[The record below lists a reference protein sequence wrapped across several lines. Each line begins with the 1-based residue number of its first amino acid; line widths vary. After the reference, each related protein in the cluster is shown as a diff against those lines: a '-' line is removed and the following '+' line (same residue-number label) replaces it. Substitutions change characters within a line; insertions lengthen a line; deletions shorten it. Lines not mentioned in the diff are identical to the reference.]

1 MYCLIKAVELISKSI
16 FTISARHLGCV
27 CFHSW
32 IGRNICA
39 HLLLTTGWCCCAVS
53 LHWIIYYIDF
63 HLFISLILTVI
74 YYTHTHTVVYVW
86 MSQLLYWLSGVQLWV
101 NVRSVFVWIRS
112 INQPP
117 LVFYHGVV
125 FILSEWYFLSHK
137 SSHKP
142 FCISTSSSRV
152 KRASQT
158 HYRWSH
164 YGFCDHS
171 SPLSDA
177 PIGFNPPLNPLKQK
191 KTGPLVS
198 DWTVS
203 KEFWVTKAA

>member
-1 MYCLIKAVELISKSI
+1 MFVFTLGLEETSVHIYCSPLGGAVVLYLCIELFITLISIYLFPS
-16 FTISARHLGCV
+16 F
-27 CFHSW
+27 W
-32 IGRNICA
+32 
-39 HLLLTTGWCCCAVS
+39 LL
-53 LHWIIYYIDF
+53 YI
-63 HLFISLILTVI
+63 
-74 YYTHTHTVVYVW
+74 THTHTVVYVW

-191 KTGPLVS
+191 KQVRWFLIGRFLRS
-198 DWTVS
+198 
-203 KEFWVTKAA
+203 FG